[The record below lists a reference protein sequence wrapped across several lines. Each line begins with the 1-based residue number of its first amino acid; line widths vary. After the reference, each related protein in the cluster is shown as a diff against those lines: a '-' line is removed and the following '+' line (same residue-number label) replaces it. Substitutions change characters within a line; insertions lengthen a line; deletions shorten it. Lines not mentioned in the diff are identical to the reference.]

1 MRDILEDILQRAT
14 VSQTGIRG
22 RSWSGRSDGEVGVLP
37 PAGGVVAGRLR
48 SKENGFGG
56 LVNYRL

>member
-37 PAGGVVAGRLR
+37 PAGGVVAGRVR
-48 SKENGFGG
+48 SMG
-56 LVNYRL
+56 LGDW